1 MNPRE
6 CACWSTTAVCR
17 AMSGLADRQPSTWA
31 KKPVEVLATYVLHGE
46 RETVREADDRVG
58 RHDVRVRLKPLG
70 RLDLAQETGP
80 HAGTVNDVLADDLD
94 DLFAPGEPVADVID
108 RPHPATGEFA
118 EDRVVRML
126 VQAGGRQGLLGGDW
140 RIGQAGRR
148 PSGQR
153 QPGLLRGTSVARGSA
168 ATCLTGPGAAGGVG
182 LVGGSESPRKTSA
195 TDTAGA
201 HIWPSAET

>member
-1 MNPRE
+1 MLERDGGL
-6 CACWSTTAVCR
+6 SSDVT
-17 AMSGLADRQPSTWA
+17 GLADRQPSTSA

-80 HAGTVNDVLADDLD
+80 HAGTVDDVLADDLD
-94 DLFAPGEPVADVID
+94 DLFAPGRPVADVID

-126 VQAGGRQGLLGGDW
+126 VQAGGRQGLLGGRLAD
-140 RIGQAGRR
+140 RAR
-148 PSGQR
+148 PDSSVGGPA
-153 QPGLLRGTSVARGSA
+153 PGLASCGARRW
-168 ATCLTGPGAAGGVG
+168 PGALSRRA
-182 LVGGSESPRKTSA
+182 
-195 TDTAGA
+195 
-201 HIWPSAET
+201 